1 MAYLDQK
8 GVPKDAY
15 EFQMLLGVPRTELQQ
30 EIVKRGQ
37 VMRLYVPFAEDW
49 KYAVHYL
56 KRRLAASPSMALM
69 VMKNM
74 FGK

>member
-1 MAYLDQK
+1 
-8 GVPKDAY
+8 VSRDAC

-37 VMRLYVPFAEDW
+37 IVRLYVPFAEEW
-49 KYAVHYL
+49 KYAIRYL

-69 VMKNM
+69 VMKNLS
-74 FGK
+74 GR